1 MMRADEAYRMT
12 NDKVEMAFRNRWEV
26 VEKYSNEV
34 IEPEIL
40 KAIGN
45 SQYETTI
52 EVDEEINMG
61 DLMIVII
68 AAGYK
73 VKEVEERVLSISWA
87 K

>member
-1 MMRADEAYRMT
+1 MMKADEAYRMT

-40 KAIGN
+40 KAIEN

-52 EVDEEINMG
+52 EVDEKINMG

-73 VKEVEERVLSISWA
+73 VEEVEERVLSISWE

>member
-1 MMRADEAYRMT
+1 MKADKAYRMT

-26 VEKYSNEV
+26 VEKYSDEV

-40 KAIGN
+40 KAIEN
-45 SQYETTI
+45 SQYKTTI
-52 EVDEEINMG
+52 EVDEKINIG

>member
-1 MMRADEAYRMT
+1 MMKADKAYRMT

-40 KAIGN
+40 ESIEN
-45 SQYETTI
+45 SEYETTVA
-52 EVDEEINMG
+52 VDEEINID

>member
-1 MMRADEAYRMT
+1 MMKADKAYRMT
-12 NDKVEMAFRNRWEV
+12 KDKIEMAFRNRWEV

-40 KAIGN
+40 KAIEN

-52 EVDEEINMG
+52 EVDEKINMG

-68 AAGYK
+68 AAGYE
-73 VKEVEERVLSISWA
+73 VKEVEERVFSISWA

>member
-12 NDKVEMAFRNRWEV
+12 NNKVEMALKARWEV

-34 IEPEIL
+34 VEPEIL
-40 KAIGN
+40 KAIEN
-45 SQYETTI
+45 SQYETTVA
-52 EVDEEINMG
+52 VDEKINIG

-68 AAGYK
+68 TAGYK
-73 VKEVEERVLSISWA
+73 VKEVEERVFSISWA

>member
-1 MMRADEAYRMT
+1 MMKADKAYRMT
-12 NDKVEMAFRNRWEV
+12 NDKIEMAFRNRWEV
-26 VEKYSNEV
+26 VEKYSDEV

-40 KAIGN
+40 KAIEN

-52 EVDEEINMG
+52 EVDEEINIG

-73 VKEVEERVLSISWA
+73 VEEVEERVLAISWA